1 MQRILLAGL
10 AMVLALHTWACDIC
24 GIYLNV
30 QPQDRTT
37 QFSLLYKLRVLRGEF
52 TSRGLAKHGDAA
64 VPVGTVNR
72 IEELYQTVE
81 LRADLQLRQRWSL
94 LLSVPLVNHYQSV
107 NDQRTADLYGMG
119 DPLVLARFQLAN
131 TQCGPDEDRFVHR
144 LLIGGG
150 VKLPLGRDDMT
161 YNDEAVDADLQ
172 PGTGTVDFLASVE
185 YTVRKRKTILASSNV
200 LRFNTP
206 DGTGFRFGHGVNSS
220 LELMRTMKAGPL
232 QVAPSLGGYMELTMA
247 EHQDAKP
254 IEGTTNNVLFSQAG
268 LRAWWR
274 SWMLTGAWQHALIN
288 DAGPFMM
295 PNRDRAVF
303 GISYLL
309 NKNNN
314 QNN

>member
-1 MQRILLAGL
+1 M
-10 AMVLALHTWACDIC
+10 
-24 GIYLNV
+24 
-30 QPQDRTT
+30 
-37 QFSLLYKLRVLRGEF
+37 
-52 TSRGLAKHGDAA
+52 
-64 VPVGTVNR
+64 
-72 IEELYQTVE
+72 
-81 LRADLQLRQRWSL
+81 
-94 LLSVPLVNHYQSV
+94 
-107 NDQRTADLYGMG
+107 
-119 DPLVLARFQLAN
+119 
-131 TQCGPDEDRFVHR
+131 
-144 LLIGGG
+144 
-150 VKLPLGRDDMT
+150 
-161 YNDEAVDADLQ
+161 
-172 PGTGTVDFLASVE
+172 
-185 YTVRKRKTILASSNV
+185 
-200 LRFNTP
+200 
-206 DGTGFRFGHGVNSS
+206 NSS

>member
-1 MQRILLAGL
+1 MQRFLLAGL
-10 AMVLALHTWACDIC
+10 AIVLALHTWACDIC

-37 QFSLLYKLRVLRGEF
+37 QFSLLYKLRSLRGDF
-52 TSRGLAKHGDAA
+52 TTYGLAKHGDAA

-107 NDQRTADLYGMG
+107 NDVRTADLYGMG

-131 TQCGPDEDRFVHR
+131 TKCGPDEDRFVHR
-144 LLIGGG
+144 LLLGGG
-150 VKLPLGRDDMT
+150 VKLPLGRDDMS
-161 YNDEAVDADLQ
+161 YNEEAVDADLQ

-185 YTVRKRKTILASSNV
+185 YTVRKRNMVLASSNV
-200 LRFNTP
+200 FRINTP
-206 DGTGFRFGHGVNSS
+206 DGTGFRFGHGLNSA
-220 LELMRTMKAGPL
+220 LELMRTWKAGPV
-232 QVAPSLGGYMELTMA
+232 QVAPSLGGYAEFTMA

-254 IEGTTNNVLFSQAG
+254 IEGTTNNVLFGQAG

-309 NKNNN
+309 KNNQ